1 MLLSCSRNTR
11 WVWVVTALSYACHRP
26 EGSTAGSTP
35 SRAAAV
41 TPPHTVIATSTAKA
55 SVNPAVVEAE
65 ALRVRDDL
73 PPDQRALVVVNGAER
88 WVDAKAI
95 ELAGYTIVDL
105 RDTWVPSIFAE
116 EKTPEG
122 EPLPNRYRRVLIG
135 MANDRLDND
144 GSPLAP
150 GEKNYL
156 ELYGVFP
163 ALSVLRARF
172 MQDVAHECHDQ
183 ESAGVLDAVE
193 TVSYVAPAD
202 IRKDEAKL
210 ARINKELETA
220 RVKGKFATL
229 QDLAAA
235 TPSLAA
241 KVALVL
247 KRPAEKLA
255 MAAVE
260 KRLTCEGLLTPK
272 SKHIRGVYDDAM
284 RLAVRTFQQKHM
296 IYEQN
301 YLRRKTVDALARP
314 LVDNDYDALVR
325 AVRERV
331 VSAAGVIEDETAGS
345 PKMPVRN
352 LVDEYTQAALHQLGL
367 VDAASALAF
376 FQRHPSEQF
385 QTLRA
390 AVKLAPRPE
399 YYASHMDLSIV
410 VDRGDVWYDLPF
422 DAQGNFSPHSRKR
435 YPSLTL
441 YVTYNDKKIPLARWR
456 TTIGGWRAEQASD
469 GYEYYRY
476 KASDIGPRVIRQVIS
491 GPVWIPP
498 TSTPIRSLVKG
509 KLVNGH
515 YQQIVNYDELGAGYL
530 SAYGLIAGYFVVPGQ
545 NGRPDFDNG
554 VRAHGS
560 SDYLSI
566 YSPGGFSHGC
576 HRLPNHIAIR
586 LYSFILGHR
595 TKQVAGD
602 QPLNF
607 SRQFLQGER
616 VYDIRLPSRG
626 FAYYLDPPL
635 PVNVLEGDIK
645 GAQKKPIIGYIPKPN
660 TVYPGPPPPAPD
672 SPEAR
677 AGGG

>member
-1 MLLSCSRNTR
+1 VGAASNPKAS
-11 WVWVVTALSYACHRP
+11 
-26 EGSTAGSTP
+26 
-35 SRAAAV
+35 AAAKV
-41 TPPHTVIATSTAKA
+41 SE
-55 SVNPAVVEAE
+55 SD
-65 ALRVRDDL
+65 ALRARDDL
-73 PPDQRALVVVNGAER
+73 PPEQRALVVVNGAER
-88 WVDAKAI
+88 WVEAKAI
-95 ELAGYTIVDL
+95 ELAGYTVVDL
-105 RDTWVPSIFAE
+105 RDTWTPSIFAE

-144 GSPLAP
+144 GEPLAP
-150 GEKNYL
+150 AEKNYL

-163 ALSVLRARF
+163 SLSVLRARF
-172 MQDVAHECHDQ
+172 LYDASHECHDQ
-183 ESAGVLDAVE
+183 ESADVLDAVE

-272 SKHIRGVYDDAM
+272 SKHIRGQYDDAM

-314 LVDNDYDALVR
+314 LIDNDYDAVVR
-325 AVRERV
+325 CLRERV
-331 VSAAGVIEDETAGS
+331 VSAAGVIEDETAGNA
-345 PKMPVRN
+345 KQPVRN
-352 LVDEYTQAALHQLGL
+352 LVEEYTQATLHQLGL

-376 FQRHPSEQF
+376 FQRHPPEQF

-390 AVKLAPRPE
+390 AVKLAARPE
-399 YYASHMDLSIV
+399 YYSSQMDLSIV

-476 KASDIGPRVIRQVIS
+476 KASDVGPRVIRQIIS

-509 KLVNGH
+509 KIVNGH
-515 YQQIVNYDELGAGYL
+515 YQRIVNYDELGAGYL

-566 YSPGGFSHGC
+566 YSPTGFSHGC

-595 TKQVAGD
+595 NKQIAGD

-607 SRQFLQGER
+607 SRQFLQDER

-635 PVNVLEGDIK
+635 PVMVLEGDIK
-645 GAQKKPIIGYIPKPN
+645 GPQKKPIVGYIPKPN

-672 SPEAR
+672 SPEAKA
-677 AGGG
+677 AGG